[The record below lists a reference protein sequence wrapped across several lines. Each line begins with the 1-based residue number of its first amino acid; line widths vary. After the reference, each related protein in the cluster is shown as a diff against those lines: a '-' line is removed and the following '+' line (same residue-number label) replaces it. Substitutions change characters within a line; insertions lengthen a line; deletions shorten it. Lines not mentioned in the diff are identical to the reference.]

1 LRRIFQMDIF
11 PIDMD
16 SEKIPGNRPMSFAIG
31 TMEPK
36 TGAGNGSGVFN
47 VYSMSASAIL
57 VNISTATRFDYRL
70 LYRITS
76 LAMRTGGQL
85 EICNEDIAIFAFP
98 QSGISAFMEGIG
110 FEIRVLKTV
119 VSTREKGISKV
130 NIRFQPG

>member
-1 LRRIFQMDIF
+1 MDIF
-11 PIDMD
+11 PFEMR
-16 SEKIPGNRPMSFAIG
+16 SEKKPENRPMSFAIG

-57 VNISTATRFDYRL
+57 VNISTGTGFDYRL

-76 LAMRTGGQL
+76 LAIRAGGQL
-85 EICNEDIAIFAFP
+85 EICNEDIAIYAFP
-98 QSGISAFMEGIG
+98 QSGIGAFMEGIG

-119 VSTREKGISKV
+119 VSTKERGISKV
-130 NIRFQPG
+130 NIRFQGR